1 MLNMNKDNVEKL
13 IRNRIEKHK
22 INPTHVDH

>member
-22 INPTHVDH
+22 INTTHVDH